1 MRFCLYIPGV
11 TDDAGVPYVFCSH
24 DTHTSPVTATP
35 IHHAIVNVG
44 AMASTLDPVEAI
56 VDSSSI
62 MVSLAIDAG
71 DVPTVG
77 EIFARDPIAIGR
89 ITASRLPGATSISFS
104 ASSSVTATSI
114 CVGVSAYS
122 YSQSTYSGGVSTGT
136 VTLST
141 YAQDSFQYYDPDIR
155 LGAEVTRFPATW
167 KGRLAYLY
175 VRRPIGTGWVLYRV
189 CALADNPSRTL
200 SELTLTLSPI
210 DARIREAH
218 VSSPLD
224 IVGKFS
230 GSTRAYA
237 AQRVNHVFSE
247 AYIGQG
253 APLYPSWGGDHFTVS
268 SSDPLYATLQPVTTE
283 PAGRNLVRRT
293 WIDSMCT
300 PTRPPI
306 SVNSWYSMP
315 DKPHFEGRSGTTAYV
330 SLTPDADSR
339 LLILPTA
346 RWYVTSGD
354 AIAQLATRSSTRVA
368 NPTTSANAEPLVR
381 LSASGSQIA
390 DAYVY
395 TVNAYTASPSVTETP
410 LPLYYGMMWESSV
423 NEPPEE
429 DAPSRTDTT
438 GHVFRR
444 AINVQ
449 DLAWSWETTDGWA
462 QFCEAADL
470 YSWKLLEPEILTT
483 RSATRV
489 DTSKNWREA
498 SGVVHCC
505 GWLPLQSWS
514 QIQIARARYWWERG
528 ESQLCLD
535 TQFCDIGES
544 LWVTIHWTEDGE
556 NFLDKMAKLQLHDVP
571 TSGVY
576 RYNVLR
582 SPRCAGVGDWFGN
595 RATFTPDRRI
605 EAPSDATLLVSYLTD
620 SLKIPSYWVWTAS
633 LFNYT
638 VPLGGVDEYGYDTP
652 SDYSES
658 LAGLLIMSGSCLT
671 FDMQNMGH
679 YIIAR
684 KWTGIADKAEYY
696 VDVTDDDLLSIP
708 AVTRDDHVV
717 STYEVKLPDDK
728 EITYIDRV
736 AAELY
741 SDSDSITI
749 DLASSEITELGVM
762 QMRSALQN
770 LVYRLGSERL
780 LYSTAIPWEKGWQ
793 LAPGDLVRLTSE
805 YTVGVNTSAPP
816 NGVMTR
822 VVGVT
827 QDPVQERTELTL
839 QAIESGAA
847 RYQYGWTVIDASA
860 DYLTL
865 YLEAMGDWLQEGDI
879 VYFAGGSA
887 EVVTVDYD
895 NNYIVVD
902 TPVAATAIWYDDD
915 PARFMTAT
923 DRLG

>member
-1 MRFCLYIPGV
+1 MRFCLFIPGV
-11 TDDAGVPYVFCSH
+11 TDDAGKPYVFCSH
-24 DTHTSPVTATP
+24 DTYSTPVTAIP
-35 IHHAIVNVG
+35 IYHAISNVG

-62 MVSLAIDAG
+62 MVSLALDAG

-77 EIFARDPIAIGR
+77 DIFARDPISIGR
-89 ITASRLPGATSISFS
+89 MTASRLPGATSISFS

-122 YSQSTYSGGVSTGT
+122 YAQSTYSGGVSTGT

-155 LGAEVTRFPATW
+155 LGAEVSRFPATW

-175 VRRPIGTGWVLYRV
+175 VTMPLTGQWRLYRV

-224 IVGKFS
+224 VVGKFS
-230 GSTRAYA
+230 TSTRSYA
-237 AQRVNHVFSE
+237 AKRINHAFSE

-268 SSDPLYATLQPVTTE
+268 SSDPLYATLQPVTTT

-306 SVNSWYSMP
+306 AVSSLVLAP
-315 DKPHFEGRSGTTAYV
+315 DKPHFQGRVSTTAYV

-339 LLILPTA
+339 LQILPTA
-346 RWYVTSGD
+346 RWYVTAGD

-368 NPTTSANAEPLVR
+368 TPTTSANAEPLVR

-410 LPLYYGMMWESSV
+410 LPIYFGLMWESSV
-423 NEPPEE
+423 SEPPEE
-429 DAPSRTDTT
+429 DAPDRTDNT

-462 QFCEAADL
+462 QFCESADL

-489 DTSKNWREA
+489 DTSRNWREA

-514 QIQIARARYWWERG
+514 QIQIARARCWWERG
-528 ESQLCLD
+528 EPRLCLD
-535 TQFCDIGES
+535 SQFCNVGES
-544 LWVTIHWTEDGE
+544 VWVTVHWTEDGE
-556 NFLDKMAKLQLHDVP
+556 TYLDKLAKLQLHDIP
-571 TSGVY
+571 ASGVY
-576 RYNVLR
+576 RYDVVR
-582 SPRCAGVGDWFGN
+582 SPRCAGVGDWFGQ
-595 RATFTPDRRI
+595 RATFTPNRRI
-605 EAPSDATLLVSYLTD
+605 ESPSDATLLWSYLTS
-620 SLKIPSYWVWTAS
+620 SLRIPSYWVWMAS
-633 LFNYT
+633 LYSYT

-671 FDMQNMGH
+671 FDMSFGS
-679 YIIAR
+679 YWLAR
-684 KWTGIADKAEYY
+684 KWTGIADKAESY

-708 AVTRDDHVV
+708 TVTRDDHVV
-717 STYEVKLPDDK
+717 SSYQIKLPNDK
-728 EITYIDRV
+728 EINYIDRV

-749 DLASSEITELGVM
+749 NLASSEITELGVL
-762 QMRSALQN
+762 QMRAALQN

-780 LYSTAIPWEKGWQ
+780 IYSTAIPWEKGWQ
-793 LAPGDLVRLTSE
+793 LAPGSLVRLTSA

-860 DYLTL
+860 DHMTL
-865 YLEAMGDWLQEGDI
+865 YLETADGLYEGEI
-879 VYFAGGSA
+879 VYSADTYA
-887 EVVTVDYD
+887 EVVTVDTD
-895 NNYIVVD
+895 NNYIEVD
-902 TPVAATAIWYDDD
+902 TPVTATAIWYADD
-915 PARFMTAT
+915 PMRFLTAT